1 MEPPDPPMAGP
12 GDGGRLCLLV
22 GRRGRGGTP
31 GYGRG
36 PGVPDSLP
44 VYRREA
50 DDSRVEQVGALRN
63 RGLATPLIA
72 VE

>member
-1 MEPPDPPMAGP
+1 MESPGQPRPGP
-12 GDGGRLCLLV
+12 VDGGRLYLLV
-22 GRRGRGGTP
+22 DLRGRGGIP

-36 PGVPDSLP
+36 PGVPDPLP
-44 VYRREA
+44 VDRREA
-50 DDSRVEQVGALRN
+50 DDSSVEQVGALRN

>member
-1 MEPPDPPMAGP
+1 MA
-12 GDGGRLCLLV
+12 D
-22 GRRGRGGTP
+22 
-31 GYGRG
+31 Y
-36 PGVPDSLP
+36 
-44 VYRREA
+44 VYLWTDADLEFLIHYRSNRREA

>member
-1 MEPPDPPMAGP
+1 MGSPGQPRPGP
-12 GDGGRLCLLV
+12 GDGGRLYLLV
-22 GRRGRGGTP
+22 DRRGRGGTP
-31 GYGRG
+31 GYGRE
-36 PGVPDSLP
+36 PGVPDPLP

-50 DDSRVEQVGALRN
+50 DDSSIEQVAALRN